1 MKKYLNIIF
10 LQGED
15 AEEVLEIIRS
25 QGESVAMNYL
35 KEWDMGDSCDESET
49 HPAGRS
55 DSSFIRG
62 DYIMNYNDSLSYVGL
77 CRVVESEV
85 S

>member
-25 QGESVAMNYL
+25 QGESAAMNYL
-35 KEWDMGDSCDESET
+35 KE
-49 HPAGRS
+49 
-55 DSSFIRG
+55 
-62 DYIMNYNDSLSYVGL
+62 
-77 CRVVESEV
+77 
-85 S
+85 